1 MNINSTLN
9 ISKHRRKETKRKQ
22 TVTPESANSGN

>member
-9 ISKHRRKETKRKQ
+9 NSKHRRKEKKENNR
-22 TVTPESANSGN
+22 TPESANAGN